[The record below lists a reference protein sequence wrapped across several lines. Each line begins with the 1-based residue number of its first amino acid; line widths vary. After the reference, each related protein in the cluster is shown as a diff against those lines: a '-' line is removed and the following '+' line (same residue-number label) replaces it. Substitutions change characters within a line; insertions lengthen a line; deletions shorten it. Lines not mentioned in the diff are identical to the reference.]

1 MIEVREVRTRCER
14 REFLEF
20 PNKLYKGCPYYVPP
34 LFIDEKKIFRKDY
47 VYYDTCEAVYF
58 NAYKDGEMAGRISGI
73 IQGASNEKWGQKRVR
88 FTRFETI
95 RDFEVAKALFDAVEK
110 WALDRGMEEACGPMG
125 FSDFERE
132 GLLTDGFDQ
141 MSTFEEAYNYDYY
154 PEFIERLGY
163 VMETEWEESQ
173 IRLSKDPGQLE
184 EMEKMAAFV
193 LKRYKLHLGPSRNG
207 KDFLRKYADGFF
219 EIVDKSYDKIYGTV
233 PFTEGMKKMA
243 MDNFA
248 LILDNKHAGVVLDEN
263 NKVIAL
269 GLCFPGSFRLGL
281 CLLRHGYRAIHGI
294 TIGGCGDFGRTFCH
308 STHLTGFIYGGHI
321 GLVAAPLAVLCAGHG
336 QHGGVDGEHGRLP
349 GQSGGLGENGLE
361 VQGERF
367 VEVRDVAAE
376 REVNADDGR
385 HAARLRPRHIRHLQH
400 RRVDRRLFRAG
411 GRV

>member
-1 MIEVREVRTRCER
+1 MIEVREVRTRRER

-34 LFIDEKKIFRKDY
+34 LYMDERKIFRKDY

-58 NAYKDGEMAGRISGI
+58 NAYKDGVMAGRISGI
-73 IQGASNEKWGQKRVR
+73 IQRASNEKWGQKRVR
-88 FTRFETI
+88 FTRFETV
-95 RDFEVAKALFDAVEK
+95 RDFEVAKALFRTVEEWAVGK
-110 WALDRGMEEACGPMG
+110 GTKEACGPMG

-173 IRLSKDPGQLE
+173 IRLSKDPEQLE

-193 LKRYKLHLGPSRNG
+193 LKRYKLHLGPSKNG
-207 KDFLRKYADGFF
+207 KDFLKRYADGFF

-263 NKVIAL
+263 DRVIAL
-269 GLCFPGSFRLGL
+269 GLCFPCIARPMQVAGGHLTPLALLKTLKAIKHPDVIDLGL
-281 CLLRHGYRAIHGI
+281 I
-294 TIGGCGDFGRTFCH
+294 
-308 STHLTGFIYGGHI
+308 
-321 GLVAAPLAVLCAGHG
+321 
-336 QHGGVDGEHGRLP
+336 GVDPAYLNCGVSIVIANELARMLKDPHIKYADTNLN
-349 GQSGGLGENGLE
+349 LVDNAAIINLWK
-361 VQGERF
+361 RF
-367 VEVRDVAAE
+367 DAKK
-376 REVNADDGR
+376 NK
-385 HAARLRPRHIRHLQH
+385 H
-400 RRVDRRLFRAG
+400 RKAYVKKL
-411 GRV
+411 V